1 MKQLI
6 LASVIFFTARES
18 KAEDTITAVKAKSY
32 MGKEVTLCDRVNYG
46 RYLNVQKNQPTILWV
61 GPDYPNHYL
70 YLVFPKESLRRFSF
84 SPEKKMINKRF
95 CVKGKIE
102 KFRGKPAIFIRSE
115 SQLNEEE

>member
-6 LASVIFFTARES
+6 LVITIFFIVQES
-18 KAEDTITAVKAKSY
+18 KAGDTITAVKAKSY
-32 MGKEVTLCDRVNYG
+32 IGKEVTLCDRVNYG
-46 RYLNVQKNQPTILWV
+46 RYLNVSKKQPTILWV

-70 YLVFPKESLRRFSF
+70 YLVFPKESLRMFSF
-84 SPEKKMINKRF
+84 DPEKKMINKRF

-102 KFRGKPAIFIRSE
+102 KFRGKPAIYIRSE

>member
-1 MKQLI
+1 MKQLL
-6 LASVIFFTARES
+6 LASIIFFTAQES

-46 RYLNVQKNQPTILWV
+46 RYLNVQKNQPVILWV

-70 YLVFPKESLRRFSF
+70 YLVFPKESLRTFSF
-84 SPEKKMINKRF
+84 DPEKKMINKRF